1 MKLSD
6 FYFVEKHQKGTM
18 MPIPLPNGKDSGE
31 WLQVVGP
38 DCDAAVRAG
47 RAYTRAVYTL
57 KDSLSEL
64 DDQCKEKGDWTLYN
78 NEYTWAVEKLNH
90 QMAKEIVTGWSFD
103 EPFTLESLENLL
115 LQYRGLSELILAHH
129 TKSKELLL
137 EK

>member
-6 FYFVEKHQKGTM
+6 FYFAEKHQKGTV

-47 RAYTRAVYTL
+47 RAYTRAVYAL

-64 DDQCKEKGDWTLYN
+64 DDQCKEKGV
-78 NEYTWAVEKLNH
+78 ALNQGIH
-90 QMAKEIVTGWSFD
+90 FSQKCQGGGAGVTCPSPGGTPQSMD
-103 EPFTLESLENLL
+103 S
-115 LQYRGLSELILAHH
+115 
-129 TKSKELLL
+129 
-137 EK
+137 